1 MLNNIGP
8 MELVI
13 IFTVALLVFGPRKL
27 PELGRSIGQMVA
39 EFRRA
44 SRGLINEL
52 EGQVINEE
60 VMAAEKEAKRLAG
73 GDGDAE
79 PAGSKGAPGDR

>member
-60 VMAAEKEAKRLAG
+60 VMAAEKEAKRLTG

-79 PAGSKGAPGDR
+79 PAGGKGAPGDR